1 MLDADLGRLSRQSAA
16 ADTNEKNEMKDKK
29 VYGRFGAAW
38 GAAALLVGG
47 CLIALAVEIGT
58 AARWI
63 AGMIFALF
71 GVARS
76 GVAILFRLMQAAYPQ
91 IRVTEDNLLTMF
103 GSFGGGMIDLAGA
116 FVLFAGGAR
125 PILLLTGAVMLAAG
139 ILARMHLQK
148 SVNLGYGTRL
158 RVTGVYCLTGAL
170 IVLAAALCERFGLG
184 QTLGILLA
192 AGGLF
197 TLLISLCRM
206 YPAKR
211 AEIEI

>member
-38 GAAALLVGG
+38 GAAVLLVGG

-139 ILARMHLQK
+139 SLARMHLQK
-148 SVNLGYGTRL
+148 SVSLGYGTHL

-170 IVLAAALCERFGLG
+170 IVRIEKTGENSRAI
-184 QTLGILLA
+184 TLEEGDSYADL
-192 AGGLF
+192 
-197 TLLISLCRM
+197 SL
-206 YPAKR
+206 
-211 AEIEI
+211 